1 MKTLPIKY
9 WYIPALII
17 SIGVIFGQSSAIRSK
32 DSEISRKTKNIDA
45 LNSEVENFRVSV
57 NSVIN
62 GKDSVISY
70 QASRVSGLCYTLDEY
85 KKYRSEDLKLIEALK
100 VKLKNVI
107 SVSNVNVQTTQHI
120 ETPVV
125 KTDTS
130 TCFNYSDK
138 FLDLAG
144 CVIKNEAEINYKHRT
159 ELVIVPS
166 IVNKHHFLWW
176 SWGVKGVQMDAV
188 SKNPN
193 DSITYNTYYEIKK

>member
-1 MKTLPIKY
+1 MKAILLKY
-9 WYIPALII
+9 WYIPAIALLVFFSFSQRMALKQKGIEL
-17 SIGVIFGQSSAIRSK
+17 
-32 DSEISRKTKNIDA
+32 DRKTKNIDV

-70 QASRVSGLCYTLDEY
+70 QASRVYGICYTLEEY

-107 SVSNVNVQTTQHI
+107 SVSNISVQTSQHI
-120 ETPVV
+120 ETPVI

-144 CVIKNEAEINYKHRT
+144 CVIKDEAEINYKHKT
-159 ELVIVPS
+159 ELVIIPS
-166 IVNKHHFLWW
+166 IINKHHFLWW
-176 SWGVKGVQMDAV
+176 SWGITGIQMDAV

-193 DSITYNTYYEIKK
+193 DSVIYNSYYEIKR